1 MSYWNRLYKI
11 YNQKEMTN
19 RQKQVQQQK
28 NDKLCWGVGFVIMS
42 LLIGLF
48 VWFIIELKGN

>member
-28 NDKLCWGVGFVIMS
+28 NDKLCWSVGFVIML